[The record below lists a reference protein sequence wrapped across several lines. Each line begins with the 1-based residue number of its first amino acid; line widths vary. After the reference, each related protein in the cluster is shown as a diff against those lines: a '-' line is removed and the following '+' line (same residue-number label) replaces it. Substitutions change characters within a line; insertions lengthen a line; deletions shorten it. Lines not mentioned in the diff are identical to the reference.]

1 MGGVDRV
8 PVLGGD
14 PGKRLVPEDPS
25 VGDHDVDLAP
35 GLEGGGD
42 QLVALFN

>member
-1 MGGVDRV
+1 MGGVYRV

-14 PGKRLVPEDPS
+14 PGKRLVPEDPCI
-25 VGDHDVDLAP
+25 GDHDVDLAP

-42 QLVALFN
+42 QLVALLN